1 MKKIF
6 VTILMSMFLSGSA
19 LMAQTGEKV
28 KDGAKDAAKGTERV
42 AKKTGKAIK
51 KGTKKV
57 VHKGAEETRK
67 GSATVEKKTQEKP

>member
-28 KDGAKDAAKGTERV
+28 KDGAEDAAKGTERV